1 MTNREKYKEKLLD
14 IIESGSAIAIVKGKP
29 IKCRTLYECDECDLF
44 DGSVCEYSNKLK
56 EWMQSEYKEPE
67 VDWSKVPIDTKILVG
82 HSKDSGVI
90 KRHFARYEYGKVFA
104 FDGGNTSF
112 TAISGA
118 VTPWGFAKL
127 AEVEDEKP

>member
-1 MTNREKYKEKLLD
+1 MTNGEKYRDEIKKQLLNNN
-14 IIESGSAIAIVKGKP
+14 SGNFCDNFIKP
-29 IKCRTLYECDECDLF
+29 KILKRNCCGISCAKCCLLQALWLNE
-44 DGSVCEYSNKLK
+44 
-56 EWMQSEYKEPE
+56 EYKDPE